1 MQATVYVCALIG
13 QKLCFLPDGN
23 FKLLL
28 CIKQKSAQFFVWL
41 IKANEQN
48 LLHIRDLV
56 TQKEQIHQ
64 CSAVSKY

>member
-1 MQATVYVCALIG
+1 MQVTVYVCALIS
-13 QKLCFLPDGN
+13 QKICFLPDGN

-28 CIKQKSAQFFVWL
+28 CIKQKSAQFFIRL
-41 IKANEQN
+41 IKANKQN

-56 TQKEQIHQ
+56 TQKKHIHQ